1 MKRCLLDSARFSRSI
16 VVILSSVAF
25 SDGRLLA
32 QQKPDVYP
40 PELTRPDPDSFKAN
54 QKTYRGE
61 SPLPPGDFNPDSGVA
76 PFRPRALTNEF
87 ILRRQFTNT
96 PNATTNYQFNPD
108 PGATLKTQPP
118 PGNFFQ
124 TNFGILPE
132 QKDHRLEE
140 TLGTPGRENLG
151 VSRISPV
158 EVVKTNSYELD
169 PLPEHLKLPRSETR
183 ANEKIPFSFHNPHY
197 PVRYGLPDDP
207 AGAEPVT
214 NRWRVGFT
222 PWRRYTSGQI
232 SETPYGASPALWH
245 PYRQSLLK
253 GDFPIIGEDIFLNLT
268 AGTQTEFEARR
279 LPTPSGV
286 SAARP
291 NSAEFFGQSEQFL
304 FLNNVSLAVDLFRGE
319 TVFQPVHWAVRL
331 QPVFNVNYTDTQ
343 ETGVISPNAQRGTSR
358 VRSYTALQEG
368 FLELHLGD
376 LSENYDFIAA
386 KIGNQG
392 FNSDFRGF
400 IFNDINFGGRVLGNI
415 DNNRYQYNFM
425 ALDMREKESNSELN
439 TFDQRD
445 QRVLIANIYRQDFLT
460 KGYTA
465 QLSFHANL
473 DEGRTH
479 YDRNGNIARPA
490 PFGTVRE
497 HDVNA
502 YYLGWAGDGHIG
514 RWNVSHAFY
523 QVYGRDDFNGLAGQ
537 PVDINAQM
545 AAVEFSYDRDWI
557 RYKASF
563 FYASGDGDAE
573 DGDAN
578 GFETIV
584 DNPNFTGGPFSYYV
598 RQGFNLAGTSV
609 GFKTRSSLVP
619 NLRTSKT
626 EGQANFVNPG
636 VFLYGLG
643 AEIELT
649 PKLRSFINANYI
661 RLAETDPIQT
671 ALLTDRIDAD
681 IGFDLSIG
689 FQYRPVLTDNII
701 ISAGFGTLIPG
712 RGFRDI
718 YQTNPDPVP
727 GYSSARGGRVDDFL
741 YSGLIAVT
749 LTY

>member
-1 MKRCLLDSARFSRSI
+1 MHFHTRIFTKGLRWLALIILFVAPPNLLF
-16 VVILSSVAF
+16 
-25 SDGRLLA
+25 A
-32 QQKPDVYP
+32 QSQEQPNPDRIKPHQKVFKGEPPSEPDI
-40 PELTRPDPDSFKAN
+40 
-54 QKTYRGE
+54 
-61 SPLPPGDFNPDSGVA
+61 FNPDAGVA
-76 PFRPRALTNEF
+76 LPSPVEATNE
-87 ILRRQFTNT
+87 IIYQSRQTNSVNT
-96 PNATTNYQFNPD
+96 ATNYLFNPD
-108 PGATLKTQPP
+108 PGATLKSLPP
-118 PGNFFQ
+118 QTKSFFQ
-124 TNFGILPE
+124 TNYGIVPKKAGE
-132 QKDHRLEE
+132 K
-140 TLGTPGRENLG
+140 
-151 VSRISPV
+151 ISPPKTLERREIVPV
-158 EVVKTNSYELD
+158 ENTLTNTYQLE
-169 PLPEHLKLPRSETR
+169 PLPENLKLPREETR
-183 ANEKIPFSFHNPHY
+183 ANQKPEHKFHNPDY
-197 PVRYGLPDDP
+197 PIGHREKYPTT
-207 AGAEPVT
+207 AEPVT
-214 NRWRVGFT
+214 NRWRIGFT
-222 PWRRYTSGQI
+222 PWRRYTSGNTTE
-232 SETPYGASPALWH
+232 SPYGTPPALWH
-245 PYRQSLLK
+245 PYRQSMLK
-253 GDFPIIGEDIFLNLT
+253 GDLPIIGQDIFLNLT
-268 AGTQTEFEARR
+268 AESETVFEARR

-286 SAARP
+286 SSSRP
-291 NSAEFFGQSEQFL
+291 NSAEFFGQSESL
-304 FLNNVSLAVDLFRGE
+304 LVVNNFSLGIDLFEGE

-331 QPVFNVNYTDTQ
+331 RPVFNVNYVDTQ
-343 ETGVISPNAQRGTSR
+343 ETGVISPDPSSGETRQRSWW
-358 VRSYTALQEG
+358 ALQEG
-368 FLELHLGD
+368 FAELHLGD
-376 LSENYDFIAA
+376 LSDNYDFFAA
-386 KIGNQG
+386 RVGNQV

-400 IFNDINFGGRVLGNI
+400 IFNDINFGGRLFGNI
-415 DNNRYQYNFM
+415 DNNRYQYNLM

-439 TFDQRD
+439 LFDQRD

-465 QLSFHANL
+465 QLSFHANF

-479 YDRNGNIARPA
+479 YDRNGNLVRPA
-490 PFGTVRE
+490 PFGTVVP

-514 RWNVSHAFY
+514 RLNVNHAFY
-523 QVYGRDDFNGLAGQ
+523 QVFGHDDFNGLAGR

-573 DGDAN
+573 DGQAN
-578 GFETIV
+578 GFDTIL

-643 AEIELT
+643 AEIEVT

-661 RLAETDPIQT
+661 RLAETSPIKT
-671 ALLTDRIDAD
+671 ALLTEKIDPE

-689 FQYRPVLTDNII
+689 FQYRPLLTDNVI

-718 YQTNPDPVP
+718 YRRNTDPVP
-727 GYSSARGGRVDDFL
+727 GYNSSSRCGQTDDFL